1 MRIEERE
8 AMPIEDW
15 LAALPK
21 VYNIADRL
29 LANSQ
34 LLPATKRAVIDADG
48 SYSYLEVQ
56 DLVLRA
62 ATALR
67 ELGLEPEDRLL
78 LIIGDTILFPTLF
91 LGAIRAGI
99 VPIPLNPLLSEE
111 DFRYIIED
119 SRVKAII
126 AAGHDTDKINHAA
139 STAARI
145 KWIEYDNGLNG
156 PGIGARILAAS
167 PYQLPVATVAD
178 EIAFWL
184 YSSGSTGRPKGVRH
198 LHRNVA
204 VTIECFAERVLGL
217 RSTDAVFS
225 AAKLFFA
232 YGLGNGLTFPF
243 GVGASAI
250 YLNERPTPDSV
261 IDLMETT
268 HPTVFCGVPTLFA
281 SLLASPRAAE
291 LADLGLRI
299 CTSAGEALPPEIG
312 RRFEDLT
319 GAPIIDGLGST
330 EMLHIFLANRPGQ
343 IRYGSSGVP
352 VPGYEAQLLDENGSV
367 VTLPDTIG
375 ELVVRGYSAAD
386 GYWNQRDKSLATF
399 RGHWTHTGDK
409 YLRDDD
415 GFYYYA
421 GRSDDMM
428 KVSGNW
434 VSPFEVESAL
444 IAHPKV
450 LEAAVVPWKDTDT
463 LIKPKAYVVLQPKV
477 VATTELTV
485 ELQAFVK
492 EQVSPWK
499 YPRWIEFV
507 EELPKT
513 ATGKIQ
519 RFKLRE
525 S

>member
-1 MRIEERE
+1 MRTEERQVMSIEE
-8 AMPIEDW
+8 W
-15 LAALPK
+15 LASLPK

-29 LANSQ
+29 LSSAQ
-34 LLPATKRAVIDADG
+34 LLPANKKAVVDSNG
-48 SYSYLEVQ
+48 SYSYQELQ

-78 LIIGDTILFPTLF
+78 LIIGDTVLFPTLF

-126 AAGHDTDKINHAA
+126 ANSGDADKIKSA
-139 STAARI
+139 SSSASRV

-156 PGIGARILAAS
+156 PGIGARVLAAS

-178 EIAFWL
+178 EVAFWL

-217 RSTDAVFS
+217 QPTDAVFS

-232 YGLGNGLTFPF
+232 YGLGNGLTFPL

-261 IDLMETT
+261 IDLMRTT

-291 LADLGLRI
+291 LAEIGLRI

-312 RRFEDLT
+312 RRFEELT

-343 IRYGSSGVP
+343 IRYGSSGQP
-352 VPGYEAQLLDENGSV
+352 VPGYEAQLIDENGSV
-367 VTLPDTIG
+367 IDMPDTIG

-409 YLRDDD
+409 YLRDSD

-450 LEAAVVPWKDTDT
+450 LEAAVVPWRDTDT
-463 LIKPKAYVVLQPKV
+463 LIKPKAFIVLQSDV
-477 VATTELTV
+477 VATTELIA
-485 ELQAFVK
+485 ELQSFVK
-492 EQVSPWK
+492 EQVAPWK

-507 EELPKT
+507 DELPKT

-519 RFKLRE
+519 RFKLRK

>member
-1 MRIEERE
+1 MQVQQQETIAIEE
-8 AMPIEDW
+8 W
-15 LAALPK
+15 LANLPK
-21 VYNIADRL
+21 SYNIAESL
-29 LANSQ
+29 LATARSQ
-34 LLPATKRAVIDADG
+34 PLSRTAVTDADG
-48 SYSYLEVQ
+48 TYSYREVE
-56 DLVLRA
+56 DLVLRS
-62 ATALR
+62 ATALM

-78 LIIGDTILFPTLF
+78 LVIGDTILFPALF

-99 VPIPLNPLLSEE
+99 VPIPLNPLLAEE

-119 SRVKAII
+119 SRVKAIVAHTQGAPKI
-126 AAGHDTDKINHAA
+126 ERAAAGC
-139 STAARI
+139 RRV
-145 KWIEYDNGLNG
+145 KWIERDNGLHG

-167 PYQLPVATVAD
+167 PYQLPIATVAD
-178 EIAFWL
+178 EVAFWL

-204 VTIECFAERVLGL
+204 VTINCFAQQVLGL
-217 RSTDAVFS
+217 TPTDTVFS

-243 GVGASAI
+243 GVGASVA

-261 IDLMETT
+261 IDLLQTS
-268 HPTVFCGVPTLFA
+268 HASVFCGVPTLFA
-281 SLLASPRAAE
+281 SLLASPRARE
-291 LADLGLRI
+291 LADVGLRI

-312 RRFEDLT
+312 RRFEELT
-319 GAPIIDGLGST
+319 GAAIIDGLGST
-330 EMLHIFLANRPGQ
+330 EMLHIFLANRPGG

-352 VPGYEAQLLDENGSV
+352 VPGYDARLIDDEGLEITTSG
-367 VTLPDTIG
+367 TIG

-415 GFYYYA
+415 GYYYYA

-444 IAHPKV
+444 IAHPSV
-450 LEAAVVPWKDTDT
+450 LEAAVVPWRDVDD
-463 LIKPKAYVVLQPKV
+463 LIKPKAYVVARSDVQPTDTLVSDLQG
-477 VATTELTV
+477 
-485 ELQAFVK
+485 FVK
-492 EQVSPWK
+492 QQLAPWK

>member
-1 MRIEERE
+1 MQVQQQETMAIEE
-8 AMPIEDW
+8 W
-15 LAALPK
+15 LANLPK
-21 VYNIADRL
+21 SYNIAESL
-29 LANSQ
+29 LTTARSQ
-34 LLPATKRAVIDADG
+34 PLGRTAVTDADG
-48 SYSYLEVQ
+48 TYSYREVE
-56 DLVLRA
+56 DLVLRS
-62 ATALR
+62 ATALM

-78 LIIGDTILFPTLF
+78 LVIGDTILFPALF

-99 VPIPLNPLLSEE
+99 VPIPLNPLLAEE

-119 SRVKAII
+119 SRVKAIVTHAQGVEKI
-126 AAGHDTDKINHAA
+126 ERAAAGC
-139 STAARI
+139 RRV
-145 KWIEYDNGLNG
+145 KWIERDNGLRG

-167 PYQLPVATVAD
+167 PYQQPIATVAD
-178 EIAFWL
+178 EVAFWL

-204 VTIECFAERVLGL
+204 VTINCFAQQVLGL
-217 RSTDAVFS
+217 TPTDTVFS

-243 GVGASAI
+243 GVGASVA

-261 IDLMETT
+261 IDLLQAS
-268 HPTVFCGVPTLFA
+268 HASVFCGVPTLFA
-281 SLLASPRAAE
+281 SLLASPRARE
-291 LADLGLRI
+291 LADVGLRI

-312 RRFEDLT
+312 RRFEELT
-319 GAPIIDGLGST
+319 GAAIIDGLGST
-330 EMLHIFLANRPGQ
+330 EMLHIFLANRPGS

-352 VPGYEAQLLDENGSV
+352 VPGYDARLIDDEGLEIATSG
-367 VTLPDTIG
+367 TIG

-415 GFYYYA
+415 GYYYYA

-444 IAHPKV
+444 IAHPSV
-450 LEAAVVPWKDTDT
+450 LEAAVVPWRDVDD
-463 LIKPKAYVVLQPKV
+463 LIKPKAYVVVRSDAEPTDTLVSDLQG
-477 VATTELTV
+477 
-485 ELQAFVK
+485 FVK
-492 EQVSPWK
+492 QQLAPWK

>member
-1 MRIEERE
+1 MTMQTQEQQS
-8 AMPIEDW
+8 ATIEDW
-15 LAALPK
+15 LVTIPK
-21 VYNIADRL
+21 AFNIADYL
-29 LANSQ
+29 LDRHRTDSTTAITDQS
-34 LLPATKRAVIDADG
+34 G
-48 SYSYLEVQ
+48 SYTYSDLN

-67 ELGLEPEDRLL
+67 QHGLEPEDRLL
-78 LIIGDTILFPTLF
+78 LVIGDTVLFPALF

-99 VPIPLNPLLSEE
+99 VPIPLNPLLAEE

-126 AAGHDTDKINHAA
+126 TSASEADKIQNAA
-139 STAARI
+139 STSSRV
-145 KWIEYDNGLNG
+145 KWIEQDNGLNG
-156 PGIGARILAAS
+156 PGIGSQILAS
-167 PYQLPVATVAD
+167 GTYEIPSDTVSD
-178 EIAFWL
+178 EVAFWL

-204 VTIECFAERVLGL
+204 VTIECFAKRVLGL
-217 RSTDAVFS
+217 RADDTVFS

-243 GVGASAI
+243 GVGARAV
-250 YLNERPTPDSV
+250 YLDGRPTPDSV
-261 IDLMETT
+261 IDLLTQH
-268 HPTVFCGVPTLFA
+268 HPSVFCGVPTLFA
-281 SLLASPRAAE
+281 SLLASPRAQE
-291 LADLGLRI
+291 LSEAGLRI

-312 RRFEDLT
+312 RRFEELT

-343 IRYGSSGVP
+343 IRYGSSGTP
-352 VPGYEAQLLDENGSV
+352 VPGYEAQLVDDDG
-367 VTLPDTIG
+367 TAIDGADTIG

-409 YLRDDD
+409 YLRDGD

-421 GRSDDMM
+421 GRADDMM

-444 IAHPKV
+444 IAHPAV
-450 LEAAVVPWKDTDT
+450 LEAAVVPWSDVDT
-463 LIKPKAYVVLQPKV
+463 LIKPKAYVVVRPGVDANDELIRDLQ
-477 VATTELTV
+477 T
-485 ELQAFVK
+485 FVK
-492 EQVSPWK
+492 GSLAPWK

-507 EELPKT
+507 DELPKT

-519 RFKLRE
+519 RFKLRNL
-525 S
+525 